1 MARKRYSD
9 EDALKILRQI
19 GLDLHDE
26 LIETLGLCSHYLK
39 YEQSSCCLVL
49 PENSNK
55 DTSFLGLER
64 TYFSLILWSKAIF
77 GISPVPHLHSI
88 QINKMEILIMRSY
101 VALVFQ
107 LQNRR
112 VLRLLAGLG
121 Q

>member
-9 EDALKILRQI
+9 EDALKILRQND
-19 GLDLHDE
+19 LDLHDE
-26 LIETLGLCSHYLK
+26 LIETLGFCSHYLK
-39 YEQSSCCLVL
+39 YAQSSCCLAL

-55 DTSFLGLER
+55 GTSFLGGR
-64 TYFSLILWSKAIF
+64 TYFSLISWSKAIF
-77 GISPVPHLHSI
+77 EMSPVPHVHSI

>member
-19 GLDLHDE
+19 GVDLHDE
-26 LIETLGLCSHYLK
+26 LIETLGFCSHYLK
-39 YEQSSCCLVL
+39 YAQSSCCLAL
-49 PENSNK
+49 PEKSNK
-55 DTSFLGLER
+55 GTSFLGGR

-77 GISPVPHLHSI
+77 EMSPVPHLHSI